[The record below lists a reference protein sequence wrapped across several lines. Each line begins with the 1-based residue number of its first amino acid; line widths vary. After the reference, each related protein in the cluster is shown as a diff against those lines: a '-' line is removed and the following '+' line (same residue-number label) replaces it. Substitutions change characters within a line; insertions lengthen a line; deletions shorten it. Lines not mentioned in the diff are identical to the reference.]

1 MKALLKATAA
11 TAILSLCTLPVF
23 AQSTSQTTPQTAS
36 PATSVTAAS
45 LSAGDAFKALYTTEW
60 EWRGKQQTSDEDS
73 GGDKSEGLPDV
84 SKAAQDRKLAY
95 WRDVKKKLAAIDAK
109 ALTPEDQVNFQIYQ
123 FQIETLLDGQEF
135 KTYERPLAGDTS
147 FWSDLSYMTSASY
160 KNEADYR
167 NYLRQMNDMPRYFA
181 QNMDNMRAG
190 MKRGFTVPKVSLV
203 GRDVSLT
210 TIIDAKGEANSFYKP
225 FKTLPASIPAAK
237 QAELRKLALEAID
250 KSVIPAH
257 QSVLTF
263 ITKEY
268 TPKATSSIAAYD
280 LPNGKAFYAAQS
292 REYTTLD
299 LTPEEIHQIGL
310 DEVTKLRAEMDA
322 VMKEV
327 KFQGDLKAFLNFLR
341 TDPQFYVTKPQDL
354 LDRGAWVSKLFDGK
368 AADYFGRLPRSRF
381 GIFPVA
387 PELAPFYTGGRGG
400 PGGYWIN
407 TYNLPSRPLYSIPAL
422 TLHESAPGHAF
433 QMPLAAENKGLPAF
447 RQHTYISAYGEGW
460 ALYSER
466 LGVEMGIYQTPYEH
480 FGMLSYQMWRA
491 ARLVVDTGI
500 HAKGWTRDQAMA
512 FMRDNTALSE
522 HEITTE
528 TDRYIAWPGQALSYY
543 LGEMA
548 IWKARAKAEK
558 ALGEKFD
565 IRNFHDTVLELG
577 SVPLPVLDARI
588 DRFIAEGGKS
598 PYEGQD

>member
-1 MKALLKATAA
+1 MKALLRTTAL
-11 TAILSLCTLPVF
+11 ILCLSG
-23 AQSTSQTTPQTAS
+23 AAMSAHAD
-36 PATSVTAAS
+36 PAT
-45 LSAGDAFKALYTTEW
+45 DAKFETIYKTEW
-60 EWRGKQQTSDEDS
+60 EWRGKQMASDEDAPADQR
-73 GGDKSEGLPDV
+73 GGGLPDV
-84 SKAAQDRKLAY
+84 SKAAQDKKLAY
-95 WRDVKKKLAAIDAK
+95 WQTVLKQLDGVDTK
-109 ALTPEDQVNFQIYQ
+109 ALSPEALVNYQVYR
-123 FQIETLLDGQEF
+123 FQIETLVNGQVF

-147 FWSDLSYMTSASY
+147 FWSDLGYMARGSYRT
-160 KNEADYR
+160 EADYR
-167 NYLRQMNDMPRYFA
+167 NYLKSLNDMPRYFA

-190 MKRGFTVPKVSLV
+190 LKRGFTVPKVSLV

-210 TIIDAKGEANSFYKP
+210 TVIDARGEDNMFFLP
-225 FKTLPASIPAAK
+225 FKSMPSSIPAAK
-237 QAELRKLALEAID
+237 QAELKALALDAIG

-268 TPKATSSIAAYD
+268 APKAATSIAAYD
-280 LPNGKAFYAAQS
+280 LPDGKAFYKAQS

-299 LTPEEIHQIGL
+299 LTPEAIHQMGL
-310 DEVTKLRAEMDA
+310 DEVAKIRAEMFA

-327 KFQGDLKAFLNFLR
+327 KFDGDLKAFLHFLR

-354 LDRGAWVSKLFDGK
+354 LDRAAWTAKLFDGK
-368 AADYFGRLPRSRF
+368 AAEYFGRMPRSRF
-381 GIFPVA
+381 GIYPVA

-400 PGGYWIN
+400 PGGYWVN
-407 TYNLPSRPLYSIPAL
+407 TYNLPARPLYSIPAL

-433 QMPLAAENKGLPAF
+433 QMPLAMENKGLPPF

-460 ALYSER
+460 ALYAER
-466 LGVEMGIYQTPYEH
+466 LGDEMGIYQTPYER

-548 IWKARAKAEK
+548 IWKARARAEA

-565 IRNFHDTVLELG
+565 IRAFHDTVLELG
-577 SVPLPVLDARI
+577 SVPLPVLDAAV
-588 DRFIAEGGKS
+588 DRFIARGGTS
-598 PYEGQD
+598 PYAGQD